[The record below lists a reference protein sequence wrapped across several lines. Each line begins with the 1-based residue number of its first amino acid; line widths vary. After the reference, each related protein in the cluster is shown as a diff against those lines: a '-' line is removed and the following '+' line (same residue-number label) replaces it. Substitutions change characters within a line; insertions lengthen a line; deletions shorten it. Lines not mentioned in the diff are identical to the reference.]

1 MRLAL
6 LTIPLL
12 ALTACQEG
20 GAPDLGGPDECGASG
35 WQYLVG
41 EHRDVLADLALPD
54 RTRVIG
60 PNDAVTLD
68 LSLERLNIL
77 YDEDGVITQANCG

>member
-1 MRLAL
+1 MRLTL

-12 ALTACQEG
+12 ALAACQEG
-20 GAPDLGGPDECGASG
+20 GGPDLGGPDACGASG

-41 EHRDVLADLALPD
+41 EYRDVLAGVALPEPV
-54 RTRVIG
+54 RVIG

-68 LSLERLNIL
+68 YSLERLNIL
-77 YDEDGVITQANCG
+77 YNDGGIIVGVNCG